1 MNNLLILGQ
10 AGGSGMNISV
20 ILMYASIFAVIYFF
34 MIRPQTK
41 RAKEQQNFL
50 NNLQKG
56 EQVVTSGGVHGKIVN
71 LHGDLISLE
80 VAHNIR
86 IKVTR
91 SAISHEMSKALSEAT
106 VVNNPT

>member
-10 AGGSGMNISV
+10 AGGGMNISL

-41 RAKEQQNFL
+41 RAKEQQLFL

-71 LHGDLISLE
+71 LYGDTISLE
-80 VAHNIR
+80 VAHNIH

-106 VVNNPT
+106 VVKNPT

>member
-10 AGGSGMNISV
+10 AGGGMNISL

-71 LHGDLISLE
+71 LHGDIISLE

-106 VVNNPT
+106 VVKNPA